1 MANYTFHKFHTH
13 PQETAAGYC
22 AAVGF
27 FDGVHRGHQYL
38 IQQVQVEAEKR
49 GLVPIVVSF
58 EEHPRLALSLSHTRY
73 WPELLTTNKEK
84 LELLEKCGLGGCA
97 MLHFTQA
104 MSMLTSRE
112 FMEHILRD
120 EIGVKCLVVGY
131 DHHFGSDL
139 SSGYKD
145 YVKFGKEL
153 GMDVLRER
161 PFETDDLRISSSATR
176 RFLTGGNVEMARI
189 CLGRPYK
196 MEGTVVRGRQKG
208 TLIGFPTAN
217 LSPDCEEQ
225 LVPGRGVYAV
235 RVHIGGFSYMGM
247 LNIGWRPTFD
257 NGDDQ
262 SIEVHLLDY
271 DGGELYG
278 ERMTLHF
285 YRRVRDERRFDNV
298 EALQAQ
304 LAADAAEVRQ
314 LLIGTL

>member
-1 MANYTFHKFHTH
+1 MANYTFHKFRAH
-13 PQETAAGYC
+13 PEQTSGYC
-22 AAVGF
+22 AAIGF

-38 IQQVQVEAEKR
+38 IDQIKAEAARR
-49 GLVPIVVSF
+49 GLTPIVVTF
-58 EEHPRLALSLSHTRY
+58 EEHPRLTLRRTYY
-73 WPELLTTNKEK
+73 WPELLTTNAEK
-84 LELLEKCGLGGCA
+84 MALLEQYGLGGCA
-97 MLHFTQA
+97 MLHFDQA

-112 FMEHILRD
+112 FMEQILRD
-120 EIGVKCLVVGY
+120 EMGVKCLITGY

-139 SSGYKD
+139 SAGFKD
-145 YVKFGKEL
+145 YVKAGRKL

-161 PFETDDLRISSSATR
+161 PFETDELRISSSATR
-176 RFLTGGNVEMARI
+176 RFLTGGNVEMARV

-196 MEGTVVRGRQKG
+196 MEGIVVRGRQKG
-208 TLIGFPTAN
+208 TSIGFPTAN
-217 LSPDCEEQ
+217 LHPDCEEQ

-235 RVHIGGFSYMGM
+235 RAHIGGFSYMGM

-271 DGGELYG
+271 DGGNLYG
-278 ERMTLHF
+278 ERLTLQF
-285 YRRVRDERRFDNV
+285 YRRVRDEQRFDSI
-298 EALQAQ
+298 ETLQAQ

>member
-1 MANYTFHKFHTH
+1 MANYTFHKFRAH
-13 PQETAAGYC
+13 PEQTSGYC
-22 AAVGF
+22 AAIGF

-38 IQQVQVEAEKR
+38 IGQIKAEAARR
-49 GLVPIVVSF
+49 GLTPIVVTF
-58 EEHPRLALSLSHTRY
+58 EEHPRLTLKRTYY
-73 WPELLTTNKEK
+73 WPELLTTNAEK
-84 LELLEKCGLGGCA
+84 LALLEQYGLGGCA
-97 MLHFTQA
+97 MLHFDQA

-112 FMEHILRD
+112 FMEQILRD
-120 EIGVKCLVVGY
+120 EMGVKCLITGY

-139 SSGYKD
+139 SAGFKD
-145 YVKFGKEL
+145 YVKAGREL

-176 RFLTGGNVEMARI
+176 RFLTGGNVEMARV

-196 MEGTVVRGRQKG
+196 MEGIVVRGRQKG
-208 TLIGFPTAN
+208 TSIGFPTAN
-217 LSPDCEEQ
+217 LHPDCEEQ

-235 RVHIGGFSYMGM
+235 RAHIGGFSYMGM
-247 LNIGWRPTFD
+247 LNIGWRPTFG

-271 DGGELYG
+271 DGGNLYG
-278 ERMTLHF
+278 KRLTLHF
-285 YRRVRDERRFDNV
+285 YRRVRDERRFDSI
-298 EALQAQ
+298 ETLQAQ

>member
-1 MANYTFHKFHTH
+1 MANYTFHKFRAH
-13 PQETAAGYC
+13 PEQTSGYC
-22 AAVGF
+22 AAIGF

-38 IQQVQVEAEKR
+38 IDQIKAEAARR
-49 GLVPIVVSF
+49 GLTPIVVTF
-58 EEHPRLALSLSHTRY
+58 EEHPRLTLRRTYY
-73 WPELLTTNKEK
+73 WPELLTTNAEK
-84 LELLEKCGLGGCA
+84 MALLEQYGLGGCA
-97 MLHFTQA
+97 MLHFDQA

-112 FMEHILRD
+112 FMEQILRD
-120 EIGVKCLVVGY
+120 EMGVKCLITGY

-139 SSGYKD
+139 SAGFKD
-145 YVKFGKEL
+145 YVKAGREL

-161 PFETDDLRISSSATR
+161 PFETDELRISSSATR
-176 RFLTGGNVEMARI
+176 RFLTGGNVEMARV

-196 MEGTVVRGRQKG
+196 MEGIVVRGRQKG
-208 TLIGFPTAN
+208 TSIGFPTAN
-217 LSPDCEEQ
+217 LHPDCEEQ

-235 RVHIGGFSYMGM
+235 RAHIGGFSYMGM

-271 DGGELYG
+271 DGGNLYG
-278 ERMTLHF
+278 ERLTLQF
-285 YRRVRDERRFDNV
+285 YRRVRDEQRFYSI
-298 EALQAQ
+298 ETLQAQ